1 MKRLLILFSIATVAT
16 SCLGDAAFSNSYPV
30 QATFEYSDGF
40 FNADSLYYD
49 VEEKQLGF
57 SWDYLAFYHNV
68 DKSTSEFKGG
78 FILSRLA
85 IPESGITEGLK
96 NNRYRVN
103 VKDAPNKFA
112 VFYQSDDMP
121 QKHLEFFFSSDEIK
135 SSCTMNSVFVSNTVE
150 VAEAVKATFEPGYQL
165 LLKATGYLKD
175 KDTVTGVAEIK
186 LADITAARD
195 SIVSSWTA
203 FNLSELGSIDYVKF
217 SIETVPEGLDI
228 PRAVCMDYLLANI
241 SLTSE

>member
-1 MKRLLILFSIATVAT
+1 MKRLLILFSMAAVVS
-16 SCLGDAAFSNSYPV
+16 SCLGGSSFSNSYPV
-30 QATFEYSDGF
+30 QATFEYSDNI

-49 VEEKQLGF
+49 TEEAQLGF

-68 DKSTSEFKGG
+68 DNAEFKGG

-96 NNRYRVN
+96 NNRYRANIKGVT
-103 VKDAPNKFA
+103 NKFA

-121 QKHLEFFFSSDEIK
+121 QKHLEFLFSSSEIN
-135 SSCTMNSVFVSNTVE
+135 SSCTMSSVFVNNTVE
-150 VAEAVKATFEPGYQL
+150 VAEAVKTTFEPGYQL

-175 KDTVTGVAEIK
+175 NDAVTGEAEIK
-186 LADITAARD
+186 LADITAEKD

-203 FNLSELGSIDYVKF
+203 FDLSKLGSIDYVKF
-217 SIETVPEGLDI
+217 SIETVPAGLDI
-228 PRAVCMDYLLANI
+228 PKAVCMDYLMANI